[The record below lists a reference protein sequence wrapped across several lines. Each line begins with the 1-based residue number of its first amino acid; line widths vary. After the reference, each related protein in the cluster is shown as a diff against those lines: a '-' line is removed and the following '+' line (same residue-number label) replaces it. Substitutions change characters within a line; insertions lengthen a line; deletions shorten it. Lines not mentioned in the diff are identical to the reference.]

1 MKKLFAILVA
11 VCMLASALCVTAF
24 AASDVL
30 TISAIVKGKADPVL
44 IGSYTNF
51 EDGWNAAMKLAG
63 DEDEMKTK
71 GYERIVVD
79 LHTDWKANKD
89 GQFSDDWVGGAG
101 FDNDTIYV
109 PADARVTLNL
119 NGHTIN
125 RGLTEEED
133 DGEVIFINDDADVII
148 NNGTITGGYSN
159 SEGGGLYIEGG
170 ANVTLNNVNIVGNA
184 VCGDDGAGIYL
195 YGGATL
201 IMNGGSVSD
210 NHMDAKYVIPAG
222 DIYPYGAVCVYDS
235 TAIFNEVTFEG
246 NYTDTHAIGLVLF
259 AVNST
264 VKMNKCT
271 VSDNATKGVIT
282 KEIIHADK
290 SSLTITDTNFINN
303 NTTDLEGS
311 VVGVDSDMF
320 YLRYSDLSMSGGTIS
335 KNVGEELFNFYNS
348 MADIKGVTITD
359 NTAGVMYVNNGNEV
373 VNVAEC
379 TIGNNT
385 PKGLD
390 KAIEIKNEGTL
401 TMVDCVLGD
410 TTFSNPQHIKITSSE
425 VSREEA
431 VIGIDLLRA
440 DGTSITQKYYKD
452 FAGGWNFALE
462 CPQTLAYD
470 RVVVDLYADWNTKE
484 YGVVTVPENIRITIN
499 MNGHTINRGLTE
511 EEDNGEVMYVDEDAD
526 LIINGGKSDD
536 TVTRGDDIGTT
547 VQFGTI
553 TGGYSDNG
561 AGGIHINGA
570 HVELNNVKVK
580 GNVAEYDDGA
590 GIAAYDSTVI
600 IRGGS
605 LIDNTIVSV
614 KPSIFCYGGGIYA
627 EGCTVTMEKVEIK
640 NNQTL
645 DSWSIG
651 MGIYVEE
658 SKVTVDQCIFDGN
671 GVGDTDGENPYPGFS
686 TIYANDSTVTFT
698 KTTFINNGSNDGTSL
713 GDSAL
718 FEFDTDSYLEMDEC
732 VIQNNAPVFLF
743 DVGGTGRATCSFY
756 VKNSTIIDNL
766 SAVIGEEIYIS
777 GCFENCTFNNNE
789 YPNKTIKDFSPVS
802 NLVLR
807 NCSMGDS
814 TYDDYRLENSIEF
827 QDADGTAIAVGSVFG
842 EGSLTMIVS
851 LLSLVASGVAIFLIA
866 DTRKKL
872 VFATANKTAETEA
885 GDEESLT

>member
-210 NHMDAKYVIPAG
+210 NLMDAKYVIPAG

-271 VSDNATKGVIT
+271 VSDNATKGAIT

-320 YLRYSDLSMSGGTIS
+320 YLRNSDLSMSGGTIS
-335 KNVGEELFNFYNS
+335 KNVGEELFYFYNS

-379 TIGNNT
+379 TLGNNT
-385 PKGLD
+385 P
-390 KAIEIKNEGTL
+390 
-401 TMVDCVLGD
+401 
-410 TTFSNPQHIKITSSE
+410 
-425 VSREEA
+425 
-431 VIGIDLLRA
+431 
-440 DGTSITQKYYKD
+440 
-452 FAGGWNFALE
+452 
-462 CPQTLAYD
+462 
-470 RVVVDLYADWNTKE
+470 
-484 YGVVTVPENIRITIN
+484 
-499 MNGHTINRGLTE
+499 
-511 EEDNGEVMYVDEDAD
+511 
-526 LIINGGKSDD
+526 
-536 TVTRGDDIGTT
+536 
-547 VQFGTI
+547 
-553 TGGYSDNG
+553 
-561 AGGIHINGA
+561 
-570 HVELNNVKVK
+570 
-580 GNVAEYDDGA
+580 
-590 GIAAYDSTVI
+590 
-600 IRGGS
+600 
-605 LIDNTIVSV
+605 
-614 KPSIFCYGGGIYA
+614 
-627 EGCTVTMEKVEIK
+627 
-640 NNQTL
+640 
-645 DSWSIG
+645 
-651 MGIYVEE
+651 
-658 SKVTVDQCIFDGN
+658 
-671 GVGDTDGENPYPGFS
+671 
-686 TIYANDSTVTFT
+686 
-698 KTTFINNGSNDGTSL
+698 
-713 GDSAL
+713 
-718 FEFDTDSYLEMDEC
+718 
-732 VIQNNAPVFLF
+732 
-743 DVGGTGRATCSFY
+743 
-756 VKNSTIIDNL
+756 
-766 SAVIGEEIYIS
+766 
-777 GCFENCTFNNNE
+777 
-789 YPNKTIKDFSPVS
+789 
-802 NLVLR
+802 
-807 NCSMGDS
+807 
-814 TYDDYRLENSIEF
+814 
-827 QDADGTAIAVGSVFG
+827 
-842 EGSLTMIVS
+842 
-851 LLSLVASGVAIFLIA
+851 
-866 DTRKKL
+866 
-872 VFATANKTAETEA
+872 
-885 GDEESLT
+885 